1 MYKTVIVDDEP
12 KNMRILKKLL
22 QDYCPQ
28 INVIGEA
35 GDVNEA
41 FKIIN
46 ELHPELVLLDIEM
59 PYGNAFDLLDK
70 LMPVKFEVIFIT
82 AYNNYSIKAFR
93 YSAVDYLLKP
103 VDIRELQDATQKAIT
118 RITANRINE
127 HVSLLL
133 SNMKETANSNPKI
146 AVPTP
151 EGYVFVHIEDIIRC
165 ESNGAYTYI
174 YTVKKERVVASRN
187 IKEYEEMLPKTT
199 FFRIHNSHL
208 VNLNRIVRY
217 NKGRGGTVTMEDGTE
232 LEVASRRRTEFLDNF
247 K

>member
-1 MYKTVIVDDEP
+1 MYKTIIVDDEP

-28 INVIGEA
+28 ISIIGEA
-35 GDVNEA
+35 GDVNA
-41 FKIIN
+41 AHKIIT
-46 ELHPELVLLDIEM
+46 ELNPEIVLLDIEM

-93 YSAVDYLLKP
+93 YSAVDDLLKP
-103 VDIRELQDATQKAIT
+103 VDIRELQDATQKAIN

-133 SNMKETANSNPKI
+133 SNLKDNANSNPKI

-174 YTVKKERVVASRN
+174 YTVKKERVVASKN
-187 IKEYEEMLPKTT
+187 IKEYEEILPKTN

-208 VNLNRIVRY
+208 VNLNRILRY

>member
-199 FFRIHNSHL
+199 FFRIHDSHL

>member
-1 MYKTVIVDDEP
+1 MYKTIIVDDEP

-28 INVIGEA
+28 ISIISEA
-35 GDVNEA
+35 GDVNA
-41 FKIIN
+41 AHKIIT
-46 ELHPELVLLDIEM
+46 ELNPEIVLLDIEM

-103 VDIRELQDATQKAIT
+103 VDIRELQDATQKAIN

-133 SNMKETANSNPKI
+133 SNLKDNANSNPKI

-174 YTVKKERVVASRN
+174 YTVKKERVVASKN
-187 IKEYEEMLPKTT
+187 IKEYEEILPKTN

-208 VNLNRIVRY
+208 VNLNRILRY

>member
-1 MYKTVIVDDEP
+1 MYKTIIVDDEP

-28 INVIGEA
+28 ISIIGEA
-35 GDVNEA
+35 GDVNA
-41 FKIIN
+41 AHKIIT
-46 ELHPELVLLDIEM
+46 ELNPEIVLLDIEM

-103 VDIRELQDATQKAIT
+103 VDIRELQDATQKAIN

-133 SNMKETANSNPKI
+133 SNLKDNANSNPKI

-174 YTVKKERVVASRN
+174 YTVKKERVVASKN
-187 IKEYEEMLPKTT
+187 IKEYEEILPKTN

-208 VNLNRIVRY
+208 VNLNRILRY

-232 LEVASRRRTEFLDNF
+232 LDVASRRRTEFLDNF

>member
-1 MYKTVIVDDEP
+1 MYKTIIVDDEP

-28 INVIGEA
+28 ISIIGEA
-35 GDVNEA
+35 GDVNA
-41 FKIIN
+41 AHKIIT
-46 ELHPELVLLDIEM
+46 ELNPEIVLLDIEM

-93 YSAVDYLLKP
+93 YTAVDYLLKP
-103 VDIRELQDATQKAIT
+103 VDIRELQDATQKAIN

-133 SNMKETANSNPKI
+133 SNLKDNANSNPKI

-174 YTVKKERVVASRN
+174 YTVKKERVVASKN
-187 IKEYEEMLPKTT
+187 IKEYEEILPKTN

-208 VNLNRIVRY
+208 VNLNRILRY

>member
-1 MYKTVIVDDEP
+1 MYKTIIVDDEP

-28 INVIGEA
+28 ISIIGEA
-35 GDVNEA
+35 GDVNA
-41 FKIIN
+41 AHKIIT
-46 ELHPELVLLDIEM
+46 ELNPEIVLLDIEM

-103 VDIRELQDATQKAIT
+103 VDIRELQDATQKAIN

-133 SNMKETANSNPKI
+133 SNLKDNANSNPKI

-151 EGYVFVHIEDIIRC
+151 EGYVFVHIDDIIRC

-174 YTVKKERVVASRN
+174 YTVKKEKVVASKN
-187 IKEYEEMLPKTT
+187 IKEYEEILPKTN

-208 VNLNRIVRY
+208 VNLNRILRY
-217 NKGRGGTVTMEDGTE
+217 NKGRGGTVTM
-232 LEVASRRRTEFLDNF
+232 
-247 K
+247 

>member
-1 MYKTVIVDDEP
+1 MYKTIIVDDEP

-28 INVIGEA
+28 ISIIGEA
-35 GDVNEA
+35 GDVNA
-41 FKIIN
+41 AHKIIT
-46 ELHPELVLLDIEM
+46 ELNPEIVLLDIEM

-103 VDIRELQDATQKAIT
+103 VDIRELQDATQKAIN

-133 SNMKETANSNPKI
+133 SNLKDNANSNPKI

-174 YTVKKERVVASRN
+174 YTVKKERVVASKN
-187 IKEYEEMLPKTT
+187 IKEYEEILPKTN

-208 VNLNRIVRY
+208 VNLNRILRY

>member
-1 MYKTVIVDDEP
+1 MYKTIIVDDEP

-28 INVIGEA
+28 ISIIGEA
-35 GDVNEA
+35 GDVNA
-41 FKIIN
+41 AHKIIT
-46 ELHPELVLLDIEM
+46 ELNPEIVLLDIEM

-103 VDIRELQDATQKAIT
+103 VDIRELQDATQKAIN
-118 RITANRINE
+118 RITASRINE

-133 SNMKETANSNPKI
+133 SNIKDNANSNPKI
-146 AVPTP
+146 AVPTS

-174 YTVKKERVVASRN
+174 YTIKKERVVASKN
-187 IKEYEEMLPKTT
+187 IKEYEELLPKTT

-208 VNLNRIVRY
+208 VNLNRILRY